1 MLNARSFAGRKTNR
15 AFISQECGSAERVVS
30 FLNDVEV
37 YRGFGLSAN
46 CETEVSHLAPLCK
59 GSCHSA
65 VQHFRYCCEYQVKDV
80 QNSTEFSV
88 TVTEGLLAE
97 VMAKAER
104 LVAAIP
110 QS

>member
-1 MLNARSFAGRKTNR
+1 MINVNLAASQLPLARDGQGCPILNAQSFAGRKTNR

-80 QNSTEFSV
+80 
-88 TVTEGLLAE
+88 L
-97 VMAKAER
+97 
-104 LVAAIP
+104 I
-110 QS
+110 